1 MDTGI
6 LWKGPL
12 VGGHSQHSHLPA
24 HQDPARTGM
33 KVNQAVSDGNEGW
46 CSKADSLAARSCR
59 PGRGFGA
66 RSGDHRGKAFEA
78 RLCALPEPLGDSM
91 ICEMQTQVQGQQLVL
106 PACPV
111 QHRQVLPSCPRLP
124 RSAER
129 AQPRGVVV
137 HAAALEE
144 AKPVPRNEGHSALL
158 SGLGAVGDVAAS
170 HMPWLLRIA
179 HVR

>member
-1 MDTGI
+1 M
-6 LWKGPL
+6 
-12 VGGHSQHSHLPA
+12 GGHSRHSHLPA
-24 HQDPARTGM
+24 HQDPARTGL
-33 KVNQAVSDGNEGW
+33 KVNGTVSDGNEGW
-46 CSKADSLAARSCR
+46 CSKADSPTQRSCR
-59 PGRGFGA
+59 PEWGPGA
-66 RSGDHRGKAFEA
+66 RSGDHRGKAFA
-78 RLCALPEPLGDSM
+78 APASPRLCALPEPLGDSV
-91 ICEMQTQVQGQQLVL
+91 ICEMQMQVQGQQLAL

-111 QHRQVLPSCPRLP
+111 QHRQALPSCPRLP

-137 HAAALEE
+137 HAAVLEE
-144 AKPVPRNEGHSALL
+144 AKPVARNEGHSALL